1 MKKLLCI
8 LLVLCMLPLFGCA
21 QPEDPIENP
30 VFFYYRQKNLTYD
43 NETSVIAKEL
53 RDAGARLDD
62 FSYLLE
68 QYLQGP
74 ESETLLRTFPRGSR
88 VSFRVQEDTAVIVVN
103 RNFATLTGIDLTLAC
118 ACLTLTVC
126 ELTGTEHALIQGQDM
141 LLDGNQSISMSRS
154 SILLLDSSNIA
165 VDPA

>member
-53 RDAGARLDD
+53 RDAGTRLDD
-62 FSYLLE
+62 ISYLLE

-74 ESETLLRTFPRGSR
+74 ESETLLATFPRGSQI
-88 VSFRVQEDTAVIVVN
+88 SFQVLENTAVIVVN
-103 RNFATLTGIDLTLAC
+103 DKFAALTGIDLSLAC

-126 ELTGTEHALIQGQDM
+126 ELTGTDHALIQGQDA
-141 LLDGNQSISMSRS
+141 LLDGNQSIYMSKN

>member
-8 LLVLCMLPLFGCA
+8 LLALCLLPLLGCA

-30 VFFYYRQKNLTYD
+30 VFFYYRQKALSYD
-43 NETSVIAKEL
+43 DENSVITKEL
-53 RDAGARLDD
+53 RDAGARQDD
-62 FSYLLE
+62 ISYLLE

-74 ESETLLRTFPRGSR
+74 ESETLLATFPRGSQI
-88 VSFRVQEDTAVIVVN
+88 SFQVLENTAVIVVN
-103 RNFATLTGIDLTLAC
+103 DKFATLTGIDLSLAC

-126 ELTGTEHALIQGQDM
+126 ELTDTEYALIQGQDV
-141 LLDGNQSISMSRS
+141 LLDGNHSIYMSRN
-154 SILLLDSSNIA
+154 SILLLDNSNIA

>member
-8 LLVLCMLPLFGCA
+8 LLVLCMLPLYGCA
-21 QPEDPIENP
+21 QPEVPIENP
-30 VFFYYRQKNLTYD
+30 VFFYYRQKTVTYD
-43 NETSVIAKEL
+43 DENGVIAKEL

-62 FSYLLE
+62 ISYLLE

-88 VSFRVQEDTAVIVVN
+88 VSLRVQEDTAVIVVN
-103 RNFATLTGIDLTLAC
+103 RNFATLTGIDLSLAC

-126 ELTGTEHALIQGQDM
+126 ELTGTEYALIQGQDA
-141 LLDGNQSISMSRS
+141 LLDGNQSIHMSKN

>member
-8 LLVLCMLPLFGCA
+8 LLALCLLPLFGCA

-30 VFFYYRQKNLTYD
+30 VFFYYRQKTLTYD
-43 NETSVIAKEL
+43 NENSVITKEL
-53 RDAGARLDD
+53 RDAGRRADD
-62 FSYLLE
+62 ISYLLE
-68 QYLQGP
+68 QYLRGP
-74 ESETLLRTFPRGSR
+74 QSTFPRGSR
-88 VSFRVQEDTAVIVVN
+88 ITLQVQEDTAVIVVN
-103 RNFATLTGIDLTLAC
+103 SNFATLTGIDLTLAC

-141 LLDGNQSISMSRS
+141 LLDGNQSIAMSRS

>member
-8 LLVLCMLPLFGCA
+8 LLALCLLPLLGCV

-30 VFFYYRQKNLTYD
+30 VFFYYRQKALTYD
-43 NETSVIAKEL
+43 NENSVITKEL
-53 RDAGARLDD
+53 RDAGRRTDD
-62 FSYLLE
+62 ISYLLE

-74 ESETLLRTFPRGSR
+74 ESETLLATFPRGSQ
-88 VSFRVQEDTAVIVVN
+88 VSFQVLENTAVIVVN
-103 RNFATLTGIDLTLAC
+103 DKFATLTGIDLSLAC

-126 ELTGTEHALIQGQDM
+126 ELTGTEHTLIQGQDV
-141 LLDGNQSISMSRS
+141 LLDGNQSIYMSKS